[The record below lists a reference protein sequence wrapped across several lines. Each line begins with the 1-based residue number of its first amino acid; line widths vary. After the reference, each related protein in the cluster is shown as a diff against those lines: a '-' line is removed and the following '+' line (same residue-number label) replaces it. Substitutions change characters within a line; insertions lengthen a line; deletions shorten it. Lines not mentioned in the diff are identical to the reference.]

1 MIRIVLGGTFESLHA
16 GHSELIL
23 EAFRLL
29 QDAGDGIVH
38 IGLTSDEMAS
48 AKNHSVLDYASRK
61 VKLEEFISELLTKM
75 SLPDECYFIS
85 ELKDP
90 FGPAVTGN
98 YDYIIVSPE
107 TVAGAKK
114 INELR
119 CAAHLPELKIHQ
131 IDFVLAEDQIPIST
145 TRIYEGEIDRY
156 GRLQKSNK
164 NKLVKLKKK

>member
-16 GHSELIL
+16 GHSALIR

-38 IGLTSDEMAS
+38 IGLASDEMAS
-48 AKNHSVLDYASRK
+48 AKNHAVLDYASREAELK
-61 VKLEEFISELLTKM
+61 KFISKLLAEF
-75 SLPDECYFIS
+75 SLSDECYFIS

-90 FGPAVTGN
+90 FGSAVTEN
-98 YDYIIVSPE
+98 YDCIVVSPE
-107 TVAGAKK
+107 TVAGAEK

-119 CAAHLPELKIHQ
+119 RAAQLTELKICLV
-131 IDFVLAEDQIPIST
+131 DFVLAEDQIPIST
-145 TRIYEGEIDRY
+145 TRIHKGEIDRH

-164 NKLVKLKKK
+164 K

>member
-16 GHSELIL
+16 GHSELIR

-38 IGLTSDEMAS
+38 IGLASDEMAS
-48 AKNHSVLDYASRK
+48 AKNHSVLDYASREAELK
-61 VKLEEFISELLTKM
+61 KFISKLLAK
-75 SLPDECYFIS
+75 SNLSDDCYFIS

-90 FGPAVTGN
+90 FGPAVTEN

-107 TVAGAKK
+107 TAAGAQK

-119 CAAHLPELKIHQ
+119 RAAQLPELKIHQ

-145 TRIYEGEIDRY
+145 TRIYKGEIDRC

-164 NKLVKLKKK
+164 K